1 MWGALQ
7 GRLKDPTAVICGG
20 DVVGQT
26 HVGDRWIW
34 FSTRSG
40 VFAPVPAADDGQV
53 VCHEILMCPSVG
65 STALARARVSGNVLG
80 THTRQRSGFVMA
92 RAWMCIYGGS
102 AVAMAHTMTT
112 TYLSSDGP
120 TLGAAISVAMS
131 LDLLSG
137 SAYTVAW

>member
-1 MWGALQ
+1 LWGALQ

-80 THTRQRSGFVMA
+80 TRTCHCGGRAMA
-92 RAWMCIYGGS
+92 RARMCLYVAA
-102 AVAMAHTMTT
+102 AVAKARTT
-112 TYLSSDGP
+112 TVTDLAHDGP
-120 TLGAAISVAMS
+120 TLGAVISVAMS
-131 LDLLSG
+131 SGLLSG
-137 SAYTVAW
+137 SA